1 MRTLVVIP
9 AWNEATTVADVIDE
23 LGREQPG
30 LDVLVVDDGSTD
42 ATAAVASG
50 AGATVLRLPFNLGIG
65 GALRAGF
72 RYARRHGYGAVVQV
86 DADGQHVPSWIPA
99 LLEGLETADLVIGAR
114 FAGRGDYDPG
124 VLRGVVMRSLA
135 RVLSRVADTPLTDT
149 TSGFRAIGPR
159 ALELFATRYPLEY
172 LDSLE
177 SLATAARAGLVVR
190 QVPVEMRERAGGTPS
205 QGPVRLVTSLA
216 RAVLVVALALTRRR
230 ESA

>member
-1 MRTLVVIP
+1 MRTLVVMP
-9 AWNEATTVADVIDE
+9 AWNESATVADVVTE
-23 LGREQPG
+23 LATVRPE

-42 ATAAVASG
+42 DTATCARG

-72 RYARRHGYGAVVQV
+72 RWARVHGYDAVVQV
-86 DADGQHVPSWIPA
+86 DADGQHVPSEIPA
-99 LLEGLETADLVIGAR
+99 LLDALDHADLVIGAR

-124 VLRGVVMRSLA
+124 RLRGVVMRALA
-135 RVLSRVADTPLTDT
+135 RVLSRVADTELTDT

-159 ALELFATRYPLEY
+159 ALELFARRYPIEY

-190 QVPVEMRERAGGTPS
+190 QVPVEMRDRAGGVPS
-205 QGPVRLVTSLA
+205 QRPVQLVTSLG
-216 RAVLVVALALTRRR
+216 RAVLVVTLALTRRR
-230 ESA
+230 TTT